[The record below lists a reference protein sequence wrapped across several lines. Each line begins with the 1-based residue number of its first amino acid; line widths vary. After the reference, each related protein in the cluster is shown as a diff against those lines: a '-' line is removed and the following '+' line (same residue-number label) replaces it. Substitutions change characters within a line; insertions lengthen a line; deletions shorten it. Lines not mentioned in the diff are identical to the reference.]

1 MPISHVIYH
10 LLFLLGLYSETAN
23 KYCRTN
29 GRNEISLDGDYSQ
42 LDTAQ
47 ASCMGDDTCFGVY
60 DLCGDGKTFQL
71 CNAAMSIAQ
80 SGCGSILYQRKGK
93 SFIYFWLHT
102 LNTNSIYIYIFSL
115 LVSSI
120 FFILYIDQR

>member
-1 MPISHVIYH
+1 MKMQIAIKEYMQILYLLCRS
-10 LLFLLGLYSETAN
+10 LFLLGLYSETAN

-29 GRNEISLDGDYSQ
+29 GRNEISSYGDYSQ
-42 LDTAQ
+42 LYTAQ
-47 ASCMGDDTCFGVY
+47 AACMGDDACFGVY

-93 SFIYFWLHT
+93 SFIYFRLHT
-102 LNTNSIYIYIFSL
+102 LNNIYL
-115 LVSSI
+115 
-120 FFILYIDQR
+120 